1 MTNSNKPVFLAGA
14 VRTPIGRFGGS
25 LKDWSAADLGVA
37 VAKESLRRAHTEP
50 EQVDDS
56 IWGCARQ
63 AGGGPNVARQITF
76 RAGAPDRVPAL
87 TVNQACGSGLRAIIL
102 AAEKIMLGRANIVL
116 AGGTESMSRVPYF
129 AENARWGARLG
140 HVDLVDGMYR
150 DGFNDP
156 LSGMVMGETAEELAR
171 RYEIARDE
179 QDEYALRSQ
188 QRAAAAIAS
197 GRFDAEIVPLELKGR
212 KGEVKVF
219 DRDEHPRA
227 NATAEDLKKLAPVFS
242 KDGTIT
248 AGNSSGITDGAAAV
262 VVMSEDALKL
272 SGAEPLARIVDY
284 EIVGVPPEIMGIGP
298 VPATRALLARQK
310 LSLHDLDL
318 IELNE
323 AFAAQVIA
331 CDRELQFD
339 AEKLNVN
346 GGAIALGHPIGCTGV
361 RITTTLLHEMKKQN
375 AKRGL
380 ATLCISGGMGISL
393 LFERE

>member
-1 MTNSNKPVFLAGA
+1 MKAVFLAGA

-25 LKDWSAADLGVA
+25 LKDWTAADLGVA
-37 VAKESLRRAHTEP
+37 VAKESLQRA
-50 EQVDDS
+50 QVQPDQIEDS

-76 RAGAPDRVPAL
+76 RAGVPDTVPAF

-102 AAEKIMLGRANIVL
+102 AAEKIMLGRANVVL

-140 HVDLVDGMYR
+140 HVELTDGMYR

-156 LSGMVMGETAEELAR
+156 LSKMVMGETAEELAR

-188 QRAAAAIAS
+188 QRAAAAMDH
-197 GRFDAEIVPLELKGR
+197 GRFEDEIVPVELKRR
-212 KGEVKVF
+212 KGETKLLLH
-219 DRDEHPRA
+219 DEHPRA
-227 NATAEDLKKLAPVFS
+227 ETSIESLHKLAPVFS
-242 KDGTIT
+242 NDGTIT

-262 VVMSEDALKL
+262 VVMSEDALQR
-272 SGAEPLARIVDY
+272 SGTEPLARIVDY
-284 EIVGVPPEIMGIGP
+284 EIAGVPPEIMGIGP
-298 VPATRALLARQK
+298 VPATRALLERQG
-310 LSLHDLDL
+310 LAMADVDL

-331 CDRELQFD
+331 CDRELKFD
-339 AEKLNVN
+339 AHKLNVN

-361 RITTTLLHEMKKQN
+361 RITTTLLHELKKRN

-393 LFERE
+393 LLERE

>member
-1 MTNSNKPVFLAGA
+1 MKPVFLAGA
-14 VRTPIGRFGGS
+14 VRTPIGRFGGA
-25 LKDWSAADLGVA
+25 LKDLTAADLGVT
-37 VAKESLRRAHTEP
+37 VAKESLRRANLRP
-50 EQVDDS
+50 DQIDDS

-76 RAGAPDRVPAL
+76 RAGAPETVPAF

-102 AAEKIMLGRANIVL
+102 AAEKVMLGRANIVL

-129 AENARWGARLG
+129 AEGARWGARLG
-140 HVDLVDGMYR
+140 HVDLTDGMYR

-156 LSGMVMGETAEELAR
+156 LSGMVMGETAEELAK

-188 QRAAAAIAS
+188 QRAAAAIA
-197 GRFDAEIVPLELKGR
+197 GGKFDQEIVPFQLKTR
-212 KGEVKVF
+212 KGEVTF
-219 DRDEHPRA
+219 ARDEHPRA
-227 NATAEDLKKLAPVFS
+227 NTTTDDLKKLSPVFS
-242 KDGTIT
+242 QDGTIT

-262 VVMSEDALKL
+262 LVMTEDALKN
-272 SGAEPLARIVDY
+272 SAAEPLARIVDY

-298 VPATRALLARQK
+298 VPATSALLERQK
-310 LSLHDLDL
+310 LSLSGVDLV
-318 IELNE
+318 ELNE

-339 AEKLNVN
+339 PDRLNVN

-361 RITTTLLHEMKKQN
+361 RITTTLLYEMQKRN

-393 LFERE
+393 LLERE